1 MQEVIIKKS
10 QLVSAQITGTPAAL
24 QKYQFLPNAELS
36 SKKIALYGIEAY
48 TAAQLTTDNSSNAV
62 IPANGAP
69 SLTFTLVT
77 EGNKETI
84 KDMPVVNAI
93 RSSNNGFILPL
104 DNLRVNLEKCYIILN
119 AATNLTANQVV
130 LFNFYYTEL

>member
-24 QKYQFLPNAELS
+24 QKYLFLPNAELS

-48 TAAQLTTDNSSNAV
+48 TAAQLTTDQSSNAV

-69 SLTFTLVT
+69 SITFTLVT
-77 EGNKETI
+77 DGNKETI

>member
-1 MQEVIIKKS
+1 MQEVIITKS
-10 QLVSAQITGTPAAL
+10 QLVSAKITGTPAAL
-24 QKYQFLPNAELS
+24 QTYQFLPNAELS
-36 SKKIALYGIEAY
+36 SKRIALYGIEAY
-48 TAAQLTTDNSSNAV
+48 TAAQLTTDQDGNTV
-62 IPANGAP
+62 IPADGAP

-77 EGNKETI
+77 GGNKQVI

-104 DNLRVNLEKCYIILN
+104 NNLEVNLEKCFITLN
-119 AATNLTANQVV
+119 AATNLTVNQVV